1 MARLFE
7 RRRKD
12 GHVVVTLPEDAVT
25 LLKQVVS
32 EVAQVVAAPPEGE
45 LKERLYPRAYLDHT
59 EEDAERQWQDLVHDD
74 LVQSR
79 VGAVTS
85 VIADLD
91 DAAATGRDNVEI
103 VLDDDAQTR
112 WLTAL
117 NDARLTLGTLL
128 GVSEEEP
135 LEFAADDPRATTA
148 AVYELL
154 GEIQADL
161 VDTMLSGLP
170 KEGSDD

>member
-12 GHVVVTLPEDAVT
+12 GRVVLTLPDGAVT

-32 EVAQVVAAPPEGE
+32 EVSEVVATPPEGE
-45 LKERLYPRAYLDHT
+45 LRDRLYPRAYLDHT
-59 EEDAERQWQDLVHDD
+59 EESAEQQWQELVHDD
-74 LVQSR
+74 LAHAR
-79 VGAVTS
+79 VGAIAS

-91 DAAATGRDNVEI
+91 AATKTGRDDVEI

-112 WLTAL
+112 WLTVL

-128 GVSEEEP
+128 GVSEDAP
-135 LEFAADDPRATTA
+135 LAFAEDDPRSTTA
-148 AVYELL
+148 AVYDLL

-161 VDTMLSGLP
+161 VDVMLSALP
-170 KEGSDD
+170 REGIED